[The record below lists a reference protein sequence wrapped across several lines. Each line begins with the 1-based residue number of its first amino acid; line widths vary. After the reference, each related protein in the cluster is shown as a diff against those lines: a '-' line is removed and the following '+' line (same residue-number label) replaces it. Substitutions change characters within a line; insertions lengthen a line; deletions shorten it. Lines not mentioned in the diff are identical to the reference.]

1 MARKPRK
8 KKVPT
13 VPKIWE
19 MDVAAIQAV
28 IDHIK
33 PKYPDSAQLA
43 RYEKELKR
51 REDNQPVEEFKD
63 E

>member
-8 KKVPT
+8 KKVQP
-13 VPKIWE
+13 VQKIWE

-33 PKYPDSAQLA
+33 PNYPDSAQLV

-51 REDNQPVEEFKD
+51 RENNQPIEEFKD

>member
-28 IDHIK
+28 IDHVK
-33 PKYPDSAQLA
+33 PNYPDSAQLV
-43 RYEKELKR
+43 RYEAELER
-51 REDNQPVEEFKD
+51 RAKDLPLEEVE
-63 E
+63 

>member
-1 MARKPRK
+1 MRKPRRK
-8 KKVPT
+8 KIQPVA
-13 VPKIWE
+13 KIWE

-28 IDHIK
+28 IDHVK
-33 PKYPDSAQLA
+33 PKYPDSAQLV

-51 REDNQPVEEFKD
+51 REDNQPIEEFKD

>member
-8 KKVPT
+8 KKVQPI
-13 VPKIWE
+13 PKIWE

-28 IDHIK
+28 IDHVK
-33 PKYPDSAQLA
+33 PNYPDSAQLV
-43 RYEKELKR
+43 RYEAELVR
-51 REDNQPVEEFKD
+51 RAKDLPVEEV